1 MAEDDGRR
9 WNNPM
14 IQENYLKKAVIKNKK
29 NRRNL

>member
-14 IQENYLKKAVIKNKK
+14 IQENYLKKAVTK
-29 NRRNL
+29 NRKKRE

>member
-14 IQENYLKKAVIKNKK
+14 IQENYLTKAVTK
-29 NRRNL
+29 NRKKQE